1 MPVLRLSQEHLTAPI
16 LHRTSVTLAFLEHF
30 YVHSH
35 PAPVG
40 SLTIP
45 ASVAVPLIQVSTL
58 LGLPPILTYATT
70 VLYNVVPRDPEAI
83 FDAKTNPPIRCHA
96 NFTGLRSE
104 DQFYLVS
111 SLVELHG
118 VRALDIMRQA
128 LDEAFVGDRL
138 ALRRIT
144 AYLRALAS
152 AIDDLRDVMK
162 TMRDGCDPAEF
173 YHLIRPWFKGS
184 DGEGPGGLG
193 WLFEGVGEEGEGER
207 RIVSGPSAGQSSL
220 VHALDLFL
228 GVDHSPRS
236 PSHAGPP
243 SSAAGPSTAAPTA
256 PAAKATDAKPV
267 SKGDA
272 TFMQRMLQYMPGPHR
287 QFLLHLQAN
296 SVAVRDLVLAN
307 QDFEGGSLAR
317 AYDDAVSAMGRFRDY
332 HFVIVTTYIIQQAR
346 RPPPAHILAL
356 MNPVPAV
363 AEAIEEETV
372 KAVDPAWRLGTEK
385 LPVPSPPP
393 RMDDGH
399 DDEEAADEPIRG
411 TGGTALAQ
419 FLKLCKARTVEN
431 IIGRSE

>member
-1 MPVLRLSQEHLTAPI
+1 MHVLRLPQEHLTAPI

-35 PAPVG
+35 RAPVG
-40 SLTIP
+40 SLAIP

-70 VLYNVVPRDPEAI
+70 VLYNVVPRDPTAI
-83 FDAKTNPPIRCHA
+83 FDAKTNPPVRCHA
-96 NFTGLRSE
+96 NFTGLASE

-144 AYLRALAS
+144 AYLRALAG

-184 DGEGPGGLG
+184 DGESPGGLG
-193 WLFEGVGEEGEGER
+193 WLFEGVGDEGEGER

-228 GVDHSPRS
+228 GVDHSPRP
-236 PSHAGPP
+236 PSDHAGPP
-243 SSAAGPSTAAPTA
+243 SSAAGPSTA
-256 PAAKATDAKPV
+256 PAATALPAAKPV

-307 QDFEGGSLAR
+307 KDFEGGSLAR
-317 AYDDAVSAMGRFRDY
+317 SYDDAVSAMGRFRDY

-346 RPPPAHILAL
+346 RPPPSHILAL
-356 MNPVPAV
+356 MNPMPAV
-363 AEAIEEETV
+363 AEVVEKETV
-372 KAVDPAWRLGTEK
+372 KAVNPAWRLGTEK
-385 LPVPSPPP
+385 LLAPAPPP
-393 RMDDGH
+393 AE
-399 DDEEAADEPIRG
+399 DEDEAADEPIRG

-431 IIGRSE
+431 IIGRTQ